1 MAKTTLSRKN
11 AAMDD
16 ELFLPWPEVARAISH
31 YVWAQAH
38 WPDGA
43 EFELINGENGL
54 LVRLMKPDG
63 DPPQD
68 AS

>member
-1 MAKTTLSRKN
+1 
-11 AAMDD
+11 MDD

-54 LVRLMKPDG
+54 LVRLITPESFSTSDTT
-63 DPPQD
+63 
-68 AS
+68 